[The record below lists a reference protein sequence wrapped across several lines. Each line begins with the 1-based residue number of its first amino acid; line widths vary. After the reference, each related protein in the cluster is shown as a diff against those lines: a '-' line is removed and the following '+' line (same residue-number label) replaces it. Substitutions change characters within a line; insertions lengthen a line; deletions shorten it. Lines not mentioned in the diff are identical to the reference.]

1 MMNSTSRALRV
12 PRFTLCA
19 AAAIVMLTACSQK
32 APQAQTAAAP
42 KPALT
47 VEVVKPQ
54 SVKMATALAASG
66 SVFAWQEA
74 SIGAEVGGLRVA
86 DVRVNVGDRVKK
98 GQVLVRLLD
107 DTVRADLAQQEALV
121 ADAQASL
128 AQAEANFARAQTLES
143 SKAVSS
149 QDLLAA
155 KTTRDSA
162 SARLKSAQA
171 ALSSQRLRLAK
182 TAITAPDDGTISAR
196 TVSVGQVVSGGTEL
210 FKFVRQD
217 RLEWR
222 AELPA
227 QAMLVAQAGQRAQLT
242 LADGSKEEGTVRQL
256 SPTLDA
262 TSRSGLAYV
271 DLPANSRAKPGM
283 FVSGRLLTGAA
294 PVRTV
299 PGAAL
304 VVRDG
309 VTYVMSVDAANK
321 IHPLRVTT
329 GQHENGQVEIVTGL
343 PKEGEI
349 SVVAQGAAFLNEG
362 DVVKVVTGQGAAE

>member
-1 MMNSTSRALRV
+1 MNSTSRALRV
-12 PRFTLCA
+12 PRLTLLA
-19 AAAIVMLTACSQK
+19 AATIVLLTACSQK
-32 APQAQTAAAP
+32 APPAQSAAAP

-54 SVKMATALAASG
+54 FVKMATALAASG

-162 SARLKSAQA
+162 AARLKSAQA

-182 TAITAPDDGTISAR
+182 TSITAPDDGTISAR

-227 QAMLVAQAGQRAQLT
+227 QAMLVAQAGQLAQLT

-262 TSRSGLAYV
+262 TSRSGVAYV
-271 DLPANSRAKPGM
+271 DLSAKSRAKPGM

-294 PVRTV
+294 PARTV

-309 VTYVMSVDAANK
+309 VTYVMSVDASNK

-343 PKEGEI
+343 PKEGEV

-362 DVVKVVTGQGAAE
+362 DVVKVVASQGAAE